1 MTDRAIPIDP
11 PEANQAELDSFAD
24 QFGPGSQGGFDIR
37 YVIAAIRSN
46 LLLIGAIIATSLAL
60 ALIATLLDTPRYT
73 AVTTIQINDSTSKV
87 IGEGEDDP
95 ATTMSSWDVD
105 RFLKTQTDVLKS
117 RGLALRV
124 AQKLRLVG
132 NSEFYAATETPLPK
146 TALPEERARIAAVGL
161 LRANLK
167 VDLPRDSRIVSIS
180 WESAD
185 PQMSARVANAFASEF
200 IQSNLQRRFDSSAY
214 AREFVSGQMA
224 EAKRNLE
231 MAERDLND
239 YARQTGLLR
248 LRDAAGSEEGQD
260 SGGSVTTASL
270 LQLNNAANQA
280 KAARILAEA
289 KWRSVSSGPALS
301 SREVL
306 SNPAIINLMAERA
319 RTKANLDEDLSRH
332 LEDYP
337 SVREKRAEL
346 ARLDAEMQSA
356 AASVRNSVR
365 AEYEAALN
373 AERQLQAQVE
383 GLKNE
388 TMRDQDKLV
397 RYALLQREA
406 DTSRTLYDGL
416 LKRFN
421 ELNAAAGISTSN
433 VSIIDAADVP
443 TAPSSPNLLKN
454 LAIALLAGVGLAAL
468 TVLLKDQLDDAIRV
482 PEDVETKMRVPLL
495 GVVPKSISH
504 KPDEDLLDPKSPV
517 SEAYNSLRG
526 TLLYSTPKG
535 LPQIMLVTS
544 AQPSEGKTTTSYA
557 TAASLARMGRKV
569 LLIDADLRRPTVHRR
584 IGSENNRGLTA
595 LLTSDD
601 PAASAIL
608 PTSQDNLS
616 ALPSGPVPPSPTELL
631 SSARMEAILRE
642 LRSSYDVIIIDSPP
656 VLGLADAPML
666 SAISDG
672 VIFVVEANRSRRGAL
687 KTALRRLRAMRPA
700 ILGAVLSKFDPTRS
714 GNRYSE
720 YYGYQYYTYDQS
732 RKDQD

>member
-1 MTDRAIPIDP
+1 MTDRALPIDP
-11 PEANQAELDSFAD
+11 LDPHANQLDSYAE
-24 QFGPGSQGGFDIR
+24 QFGPGPGGGFDIR
-37 YVIAAIRSN
+37 YVVAAIRDN

-87 IGEGEDDP
+87 IGEGEDDS
-95 ATTMSSWDVD
+95 ANTMSSWDVD

-124 AQKLRLVG
+124 AQKLRLVS
-132 NSEFYAATETPLPK
+132 NPEFYAATEATLPKTPLP
-146 TALPEERARIAAVGL
+146 EQRARIAAVGL
-161 LRANLK
+161 LRSNLT
-167 VDLPRDSRIVSIS
+167 VELPRDSRIVTIS

-185 PQMSARVANAFASEF
+185 PQMSAKVANAFASEF

-231 MAERDLND
+231 KAERDLND
-239 YARQTGLLR
+239 YARETGLLR
-248 LRDAAGSEEGQD
+248 LRDAADSEDSQD
-260 SGGSVTTASL
+260 GGGSVTTASL
-270 LQLNNAANQA
+270 LQLNAAANQA
-280 KAARILAEA
+280 KAARITAEA
-289 KWRSVSSGPALS
+289 NWRAVSSGPALS

-319 RTKANLDEDLSRH
+319 RTKANLDEDLARH

-346 ARLDAEMQSA
+346 ARLDAELQSA
-356 AASVRNSVR
+356 ASNVRSSVR
-365 AEYEAALN
+365 AEYDAALN
-373 AERQLQAQVE
+373 AERQLLAQVE
-383 GLKNE
+383 GLKND

-433 VSIIDAADVP
+433 VSIIDMADVP

-454 LAIALLAGVGLAAL
+454 LAIALLAGIGLAAL

-482 PEDVETKMRVPLL
+482 PEDVELKMRVPLL
-495 GVVPKSISH
+495 GVVPKSRSRN
-504 KPDEDLLDPKSPV
+504 PEEDLVDPKSPM
-517 SEAYNSLRG
+517 SESYNSLRG

-535 LPQIMLVTS
+535 LPQVMLVTS
-544 AQPSEGKTTTSYA
+544 AQPSEGKTTTSFA
-557 TAASLARMGRKV
+557 TAAALARMGRNV

-584 IGSENNRGLTA
+584 IGVENERGLTA
-595 LLTSDD
+595 LLTSDVA
-601 PAASAIL
+601 AASAVV
-608 PTSQDNLS
+608 PTGQVNLS
-616 ALPSGPVPPSPTELL
+616 VLPSGPVPPSPTELL

-642 LRSSYDVIIIDSPP
+642 LRGAFDVVIIDSPP

-687 KTALRRLRAMRPA
+687 KTALRRLRAMRPT
-700 ILGAVLSKFDPTRS
+700 ILGAVLTKFDPS
-714 GNRYSE
+714 HGSNRYSE
-720 YYGYQYYTYDQS
+720 YYGYQYYSYDHS
-732 RKDQD
+732 DRDRD